1 MRFNYSFEIALQ
13 KDTVYRMLR
22 DDLANL
28 ARYLP
33 NVQRV
38 EVLERK
44 QSGSHTSIVNKWKG
58 KYMERTVIGRIAH
71 MKELSWL
78 NREEWFDDTS
88 ECRWSYEFFV
98 FKDYLGIEGKQ
109 VFSSD
114 GKHTTVTIMGDLTVD
129 LIKFP
134 LIPPE
139 LKKTINEAVSRDVL
153 EIIKTNFITLK
164 KGLEEYARKKEWK

>member
-33 NVQRV
+33 NVQHV

-44 QSGSHTSIVNKWKG
+44 QAGTHTSIVNQWKG

-71 MKELSWL
+71 LKELSWL
-78 NREEWFDDTS
+78 NREEWFDETS

-98 FKDYLGIEGKQ
+98 FKDYLSIEGKQ
-109 VFSSD
+109 LFSSD

-153 EIIKTNFITLK
+153 EIMKTNFITLK
-164 KGLEEYARKKEWK
+164 KGLEEYARKKAWK